1 MKRFAVIFS
10 VLLTCLA
17 LLSSCSSEPYPYELD
32 KHIKLSELPTDLVF
46 TEEEILE
53 KVEERILE
61 VRKNN
66 VVKTPNNDKAAEKG
80 DMVNVSFTCYPAAT
94 YGKADSKPIQKI
106 SDTDCTLIIG
116 NNKYPSE
123 LEKAIIGM
131 FPGDKAT
138 ARLTYPQNFALKEY
152 AGLSVVFEIT
162 LNSVTEVK
170 LPLYNDAFVRA
181 VSVCQTVEEYES
193 FIFERVKEDLVWEY
207 MFKNSEVLLYPSEEL
222 NEYSSDFS
230 SYYSGLATEKNI
242 TLEEYVSK
250 KFFIEL
256 SDFHIKTDSYAKDM
270 VKGDLLLYSLVNKY
284 ALQLSDEEYNA
295 GAERYAA
302 QYGLRSVSLLEGKFG
317 SEFVRKS
324 VLKDK
329 VLSYLSQI
337 AITVTPSESQ
347 GA

>member
-1 MKRFAVIFS
+1 MKRIAVIFS
-10 VLLTCLA
+10 VLLTCLTF
-17 LLSSCSSEPYPYELD
+17 LSSCSSEPYPYELE

-53 KVEERILE
+53 TVEERILE
-61 VRKNN
+61 VRRNN
-66 VVKTPNNDKAAEKG
+66 AILTPNNDKAAESG
-80 DMVNVSFTCYPAAT
+80 DMVNVSFICYPAAT
-94 YGKADSKPIQKI
+94 YGKDDSKPIQKI
-106 SDTDCTLIIG
+106 SDSDCTLTIG

-131 FPGDKAT
+131 FPSDKTT
-138 ARLTYPQNFALKEY
+138 ARLTYPQNFAIKEY
-152 AGLSVVFEIT
+152 AGMSVVFEIT

-170 LPLYNDAFVRA
+170 LPLYNDAFVRT
-181 VSVCQTVEEYES
+181 VSVCQTVAEYET

-207 MFKNSEVLLYPSEEL
+207 MLKNSEVLLYPSEEL
-222 NEYSSDFS
+222 NEYASDFS

-250 KFFIEL
+250 KFFMEL

-284 ALQLSDEEYNA
+284 GLQLSDEEYTA
-295 GAERYAA
+295 GAERYAT

-317 SEFVRKS
+317 SDFVRKS
-324 VLKDK
+324 VQKDK
-329 VLSYLSQI
+329 VLSYLSKN
-337 AITVTPSESQ
+337 AITVTPTEAQS
-347 GA
+347 A